1 MACLLT
7 DGRGLECR
15 TAIGGIRNVYF
26 INNGDAGAYTVG
38 SNGELTD
45 LGAAST
51 AFQYALNPQGS
62 NFDETVTVSE
72 ENGTVFYEQAL
83 TLSLPNLSITAL
95 KALKELVQGRFQVFV
110 EDNNIN
116 VTTGHGALTLAGAYN
131 GMTVTAGNV
140 ARGQAFGDM
149 SGYNLT
155 FTGRESGAA
164 IGVVAA
170 DTAGETIFQGLTTAA
185 NQPTIDDG
193 S

>member
-1 MACLLT
+1 MACLLQ

-26 INNGDAGAYTVG
+26 VNNGAAGTLVIG
-38 SNGELTD
+38 TDGQLTA
-45 LGAAST
+45 LGTAST
-51 AFQYALNPQGS
+51 AYQYALNPQS
-62 NFDETVTVSE
+62 STFDETVTVSE
-72 ENGTVFYEQAL
+72 ENGTVFYEQVL
-83 TLSLPNLSITAL
+83 TLALPNLSITAL

-116 VTTGHGALTLAGAYN
+116 EVTGNGDLYLAGAYN

-140 ARGQAFGDM
+140 GRGQAFGDM

-155 FTGRESGAA
+155 FTGREKAAA
-164 IGVVAA
+164 IAVVAA
-170 DTAGETIFQGLTTAA
+170 DSVNEDVFQGLTT
-185 NQPTIDDG
+185 NPPTIDDG